1 MSVPAALPERDSL
14 PLHRRVVPLIAVGA
28 ARLLARAKPAR
39 LRRILAFLRR
49 GARPATPAQA
59 LAARRAVV
67 AVSLR
72 CAGQACLQR
81 SIAAALLCRS
91 RGVWP
96 TWCTGVRTGPF
107 AAHAWIEVAG
117 SPIGEPAPAGHY
129 RTLLSVPPIADD
141 NEPDGGER
149 SWLRRRRRSPEPR
162 GRHVG
167 AGKPVA
173 DRGPAVDAREAP
185 TSL

>member
-1 MSVPAALPERDSL
+1 MSAPMALADRDRL
-14 PLHRRVVPLIAVGA
+14 PLHRRVAPWLAVVA

-39 LRRILAFLRR
+39 VRAVLESLRR
-49 GARPATPAQA
+49 GARPATAEQA

-96 TWCTGVRTGPF
+96 TWCTGVRTSPF
-107 AAHAWIEVAG
+107 EAHAWIEVAG
-117 SPIGEPAPAGHY
+117 EPVGEPYPAGHY
-129 RTLLSVPPIADD
+129 RPLLSVA
-141 NEPDGGER
+141 
-149 SWLRRRRRSPEPR
+149 
-162 GRHVG
+162 
-167 AGKPVA
+167 PVA
-173 DRGPAVDAREAP
+173 RGE
-185 TSL
+185 S